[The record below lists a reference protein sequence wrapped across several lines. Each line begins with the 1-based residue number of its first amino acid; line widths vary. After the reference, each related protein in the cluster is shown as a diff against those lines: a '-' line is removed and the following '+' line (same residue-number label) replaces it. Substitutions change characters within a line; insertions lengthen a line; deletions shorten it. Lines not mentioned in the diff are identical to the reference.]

1 MKWKILN
8 PVKMGQLFRLALIAA
23 LHIPKQ
29 FQIAESGTALEDG
42 SKNHVFFVEGKIN
55 YEA

>member
-1 MKWKILN
+1 
-8 PVKMGQLFRLALIAA
+8 MGQLFRLALIAA

>member
-1 MKWKILN
+1 
-8 PVKMGQLFRLALIAA
+8 MGQLFRLAFIAD

-29 FQIAESGTALEDG
+29 FQIAKSGTALENG

-55 YEA
+55 DEAWVRFGVEL